1 MPLRHVILEV
11 MGQKE
16 EDLVGKDLHLVSV
29 GYDADFQG
37 KHYEV
42 SVPIENALD
51 PKNEMILAYSMN
63 G

>member
-1 MPLRHVILEV
+1 